1 MVMYELEYIVLN
13 QRYWPEN
20 NELVTEGEECV
31 ITEEYKEDINSF
43 LDLPQRWCA
52 FFISPNKFRILLC
65 NSYDTLKML
74 LRQIRSSA

>member
-20 NELVTEGEECV
+20 NELVTEGGACV

-52 FFISPNKFRILLC
+52 LYLSQNKFRILLS

>member
-1 MVMYELEYIVLN
+1 MYELEYIVLN

-31 ITEEYKEDINSF
+31 ITEEYKEDINAF
-43 LDLPQRWCA
+43 LDLLQRWCA
-52 FFISPNKFRILLC
+52 LFISPNKFRILFC
-65 NSYDTLKML
+65 NSYDTIKML